1 MSDVEYRH
9 FVSKAMAAKE
19 GGEAAWAVQST
30 GEKVAVALALN
41 RADWL
46 ALMNYTMAEA
56 IERRSRYLRDFAH
69 DRHRTVD
76 DSPYGGGAGMV
87 MKPEPWGE
95 ALRSVLAA
103 GDLQQLFVARGDLSA
118 CWVLA
123 DHSSPYSS
131 IISKPSVRNSPTSGW
146 PSR

>member
-56 IERRSRYLRDFAH
+56 IER
-69 DRHRTVD
+69 
-76 DSPYGGGAGMV
+76 AGPV
-87 MKPEPWGE
+87 WISLLPRVIR
-95 ALRSVLAA
+95 ALETDA
-103 GDLQQLFVARGDLSA
+103 
-118 CWVLA
+118 
-123 DHSSPYSS
+123 
-131 IISKPSVRNSPTSGW
+131 
-146 PSR
+146 